1 MLRLSKD
8 HAPRIW
14 DDVRHLHAVAGELAR
29 MRHQD
34 IRLRHDGT
42 LYRTYSCWECGVE
55 IYTTMVEMSDGSLQF
70 AAYTSVM
77 DWRGGLKE
85 KFLFRLGVEDGLI
98 ERNFQHYNDYV
109 CGKLR
114 IMG

>member
-14 DDVRHLHAVAGELAR
+14 DDVRHLHAVAGEFAR
-29 MRHQD
+29 MRHRD
-34 IRLRHDGT
+34 MRLRHDGT
-42 LYRTYSCWECGVE
+42 LWRTYECWECGVG
-55 IYTTMVEMSDGSLQF
+55 IYTTMVQMSDGSLQF

-77 DWRGGLKE
+77 GPRGEVKK

-98 ERNFQHYNDYV
+98 ERNSQHYNDYV

-114 IMG
+114 AFG